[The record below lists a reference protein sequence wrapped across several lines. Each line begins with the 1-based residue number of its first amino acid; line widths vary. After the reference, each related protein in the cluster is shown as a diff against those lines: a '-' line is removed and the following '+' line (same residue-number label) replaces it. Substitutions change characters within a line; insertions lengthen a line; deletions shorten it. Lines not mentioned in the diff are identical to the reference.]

1 MQTEIARLEELDNKI
16 TERVNKEFE
25 NNAPEHEPDYIDFIN
40 KEGKY
45 TPIEC
50 SLELDY
56 EFQQQS
62 E

>member
-1 MQTEIARLEELDNKI
+1 MTESRKLELQTEIAKLEELDTRI
-16 TERVNKEFE
+16 TNRVNNEFE
-25 NNAPEHEPDYIDFIN
+25 AEIEV
-40 KEGKY
+40 
-45 TPIEC
+45 EC